1 MSAFPPLAIAGHP
14 PSCGALGMPN
24 VSVNHRRTIG
34 WKARSAPLDALDCFG
49 PRRDVATS
57 ALRDRAAG
65 RDSAFVSGTPRPTN
79 GQPRSGRLVDR
90 PANRLQDNEIG
101 LGPHGTKLVFTGG
114 NHLHA
119 LHSFL
124 ASARSQPSVIQDIR
138 YAVRKLSRTPGFT
151 AIAAFTLALAIGAT
165 TAIFSVIDGVLLK
178 PLPFRDPERVVR
190 VTNIRDGNRLPSS
203 TPDFNDFRAQAK
215 SFSSMAG
222 IDNQAMNLTGGSDPE
237 RVSAARVGASFWTL
251 LGVTPTVGRGF
262 APNEDTPAA
271 GRSVVL
277 SDGLWKRRF
286 GADRRIVGRTIALD
300 GNTYTVIGVAPP
312 RFAFPDRPD
321 LWIPLVFGPD
331 DLDPSNRGS
340 HWMGIIARLSP
351 NVTNAQATS
360 EMVALTRRLE
370 QQYPESNTGL
380 SAAVIPMQEYLVG
393 DVRPALYVMLGA
405 VAFVLLIACAN
416 VANLLLV
423 RAASRESEM
432 AVRTALGAGSWR
444 IVRQLVIE
452 SVLLAVI
459 GGVFGTMLALWGVDL
474 LLALAPEGLPRI
486 DEVTVN
492 ASVLLFTAGV
502 TALTGVLFG
511 IFPALHTARANVSGM
526 LKEGMRGSS
535 GGVASRR
542 ARNTLVMAEM
552 ALAVVLLVG
561 AGLLIRSFSK
571 LLAVDPGFRP
581 ERVVTFS
588 IAAPDTKYGKYP
600 QRRALV
606 ADLIER
612 MKRIPGSQSAAVV
625 TGLPLSNMM
634 MRTVAHIEGTPQER
648 PSERKITDIAM
659 VTPGYF
665 ATMGIPMV
673 SGRDFSDRDGSGAPV
688 VAIVNQEFVK
698 RYFPN
703 ENPLGKR
710 IRLGWEQDTS
720 ATGGNMTL
728 GGEIVGVVGNVK
740 RRGLSQEVYPETYAS
755 FMQPT
760 FSNFNVVVRSTAD
773 PSTVMA
779 AIRAQVREADRDLP
793 LSELRQLKELVSA
806 SVSRPRFYTTVLGV
820 FAAIALVLAA
830 VGIYGVISY
839 AVSLR
844 TRELGIRI
852 ALGASGRQVS
862 RLVLQQ
868 GVGLALA
875 GVAIG
880 GAGSYW
886 LTRLL
891 GKLLFGVSAKDP
903 LTFVGVAALLTA
915 IAAVASFVPARR
927 AARVDPLLAMRE

>member
-1 MSAFPPLAIAGHP
+1 M
-14 PSCGALGMPN
+14 
-24 VSVNHRRTIG
+24 
-34 WKARSAPLDALDCFG
+34 
-49 PRRDVATS
+49 
-57 ALRDRAAG
+57 
-65 RDSAFVSGTPRPTN
+65 
-79 GQPRSGRLVDR
+79 
-90 PANRLQDNEIG
+90 
-101 LGPHGTKLVFTGG
+101 
-114 NHLHA
+114 
-119 LHSFL
+119 
-124 ASARSQPSVIQDIR
+124 IQDIR
-138 YAVRKLSRTPGFT
+138 YAARKLSRTPGFT

-190 VTNIRDGNRLPSS
+190 VTTVRDGNRMPSS
-203 TPDFNDFRAQAK
+203 TPDFNDFRTQTK
-215 SFSSMAG
+215 SFASIAG
-222 IDNQAMNLTGGSDPE
+222 IDNQAMNLTGGSEPE
-237 RVSAARVGASFWTL
+237 RVRAARVGASFWSL
-251 LGVTPTVGRGF
+251 LGVSPALGRGF
-262 APNEDTPAA
+262 APNEDTPSA
-271 GRSVVL
+271 GRTVVL

-286 GADRRIVGRTIALD
+286 GADGRIVGKTIALD
-300 GNTYTVIGVAPP
+300 GNTYTVIGVAPAK
-312 RFAFPDRPD
+312 FNFPDRPD
-321 LWIPLVFGPD
+321 LWVPLVFSAD
-331 DLDPSNRGS
+331 DLNPEGRGA
-340 HWMGIIARLSP
+340 HWMGIVARLAP
-351 NVTNAQATS
+351 NVTVAQATS
-360 EMVALTRRLE
+360 ELVTLTRRLE
-370 QQYPESNTGL
+370 QQYPESNTGM
-380 SAAVIPMQEYLVG
+380 SAAVIPMHEYLVG

-405 VAFVLLIACAN
+405 VVFVLLIACAN

-432 AVRTALGAGSWR
+432 AVRAALGAGSWR

-452 SVLLAVI
+452 SVLLAIV
-459 GGVFGTMLALWGVDL
+459 GGVFGTLLALWGVDL
-474 LLALAPEGLPRI
+474 LLAAAPEGLPRI
-486 DEVTVN
+486 DEVGVN
-492 ASVLLFTAGV
+492 GTVLLFTAGV

-511 IFPALHTARANVSGM
+511 IFPALSAARANVSGM

-542 ARNTLVMAEM
+542 ARNSLVMAEM

-571 LLAVDPGFRP
+571 LIAVDPGFRA
-581 ERVVTFS
+581 ERVITFS
-588 IAAPDTKYGKYP
+588 IAAPDTKYGQYA

-606 ADLIER
+606 TDLIER
-612 MKRIPGSQSAAVV
+612 LKRVPGSQGAAVV

-634 MRTVAHIEGTPQER
+634 MRTSAHIVGTPQER
-648 PSERKITDIAM
+648 PAERKITDVAM

-665 ATMGIPMV
+665 ATMGIPLV
-673 SGRDFSDRDGSGAPV
+673 SGRDFTDHDGSGAPV

-703 ENPLGKR
+703 ENPIGKR
-710 IRLGWEQDTS
+710 IELGWQQDTA
-720 ATGGNMTL
+720 ATGGNITL
-728 GGEIVGVVGNVK
+728 GGEIVGVVGSVK

-760 FSNFNVVVRSTAD
+760 FSNFNVVVRSTSD

-793 LSELRQLKELVSA
+793 LTELRQLKELVSE
-806 SVSRPRFYTTVLGV
+806 SVSRPRFYTTILGV
-820 FAAIALVLAA
+820 FASIALLLAA

-844 TRELGIRI
+844 TRELGIRL
-852 ALGASGRQVS
+852 ALGATGRQVS

-868 GVGLALA
+868 GVALALA
-875 GVAIG
+875 GVVVG

-886 LTRLL
+886 LTRLI

-903 LTFVGVAALLTA
+903 LTFAGVAALLTA